1 MLWRSEL
8 SIRANAFNEYF
19 YSIFTNSCSPGLN
32 NYESPQPQSDAL
44 SNIYVTYHDVLVALS
59 ELDPS
64 KAMGTDELSPRVS
77 RNCASSLCIPI
88 HHLFSLSLT
97 KSRIPLDWKV
107 HRIIPIYKN
116 GDKHL
121 ISNYRPISLFYIIS
135 KVLEHLIYKKII
147 DHNIILPQISPNQ
160 FGFLHSCLQQLL
172 ATTTL

>member
-1 MLWRSEL
+1 MCYGDQNFQSGQMP
-8 SIRANAFNEYF
+8 SMNIF
-19 YSIFTNSCSPGLN
+19 YSIFTNSSSPGLN

-59 ELDPS
+59 ELDPT

-135 KVLEHLIYKKII
+135 
-147 DHNIILPQISPNQ
+147 
-160 FGFLHSCLQQLL
+160 
-172 ATTTL
+172 